1 MPPEL
6 AVLARPL
13 VAAMLGGL
21 VCGVVGVWVVMMNIP
36 FVGVAMS
43 HAAFAGAV
51 TGLLLGINPLLTAA
65 GFCIAASL
73 LIGPVAE
80 RADIEPNVSL
90 GIIFS
95 VVLGFAFL
103 AIGLMRGPRA
113 GALSLIWGSILLV
126 SGRDLVL
133 MAVAAAAVLL
143 FLALFYKEIQAVL
156 YNREVA
162 RAVGIPERA
171 LFFAMLVLCGLSVT
185 ANLNTIGGLLIFSL
199 IVNPPSAAYQLTWRL
214 RTMYVLSALFGILSC
229 LVGLLVSWLTDAP
242 AGAVIII
249 TSSAVFGV
257 CLLASRKRRLAG
269 TGRGAR
275 DEGRGSEARE

>member
-6 AVLARPL
+6 AILWKP
-13 VAAMLGGL
+13 AAAAVLGGL

-51 TGLLLGINPLLTAA
+51 TGLLLGVSPLLTAVV
-65 GFCIAASL
+65 FCLAASL

-95 VVLGFAFL
+95 LVLGLAFL
-103 AIGLMRGPRA
+103 AIGLMRGSRA
-113 GALSLIWGSILLV
+113 NALGLIWGSILLV
-126 SGRDLVL
+126 STRDLIL
-133 MAVAAAAVLL
+133 MAVAAVAVLL
-143 FLALFYKEIQAVL
+143 FLGLFYKEIQAVL
-156 YNREVA
+156 YNREIA

-185 ANLNTIGGLLIFSL
+185 ANLSTIGGLLIFSL
-199 IVNPPSAAYQLTWRL
+199 IVNPPSAALQTNNPVTCVVPSTEYEVLATAGEVRGGS
-214 RTMYVLSALFGILSC
+214 RTM
-229 LVGLLVSWLTDAP
+229 LTQFQSGGQP
-242 AGAVIII
+242 ATA
-249 TSSAVFGV
+249 
-257 CLLASRKRRLAG
+257 
-269 TGRGAR
+269 
-275 DEGRGSEARE
+275 